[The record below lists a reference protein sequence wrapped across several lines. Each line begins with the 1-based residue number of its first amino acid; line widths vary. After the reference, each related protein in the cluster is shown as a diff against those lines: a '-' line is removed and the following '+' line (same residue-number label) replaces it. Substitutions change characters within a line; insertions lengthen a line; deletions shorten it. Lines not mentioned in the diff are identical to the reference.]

1 VATERVLELI
11 ALRQAQRRSFNEL
24 LAELDPLS
32 EGLVPV
38 RCECALVACA
48 ATLKLT
54 PAEYSDVRDHRAH
67 FVVLASHVEPEAD
80 TVVAAERG
88 WVVIEKPE
96 GTGRDVAMRTNSRR
110 MQLRASWALDLRRS
124 ADVSSQST
132 RNRAAES
139 EAQGL

>member
-1 VATERVLELI
+1 MLELI

-32 EGLVPV
+32 EGRVPV

-54 PAEYSDVRDHRAH
+54 LAEYSDVRDHRAR
-67 FVVLASHVEPEAD
+67 FVVLASHVESEAD
-80 TVVAAERG
+80 EVVAAERG
-88 WVVIEKPE
+88 WAVIEKPA
-96 GTGRDVAMRTNSRR
+96 GIGRDVAMRTNSRR

-124 ADVSSQST
+124 ANVGLSGT